1 MRLPFVKPLSYRS
14 SLRYENTRLGDDCN
28 SKWRKCRYN
37 LAIDLYMK
45 GTNMLNTKGR
55 AARFKLST
63 REAST
68 SKAREWLQGFTGKL
82 EGWKFFVDE
91 TRRNPKGY
99 SVKNLQQLL
108 RRYVRDVAGIR
119 SSQRVEYELL
129 AIFCRLDA
137 GIKEPAFEVT
147 GMGFNILRLCHKGV
161 KEIYS
166 IDERQYE
173 LALRMLSAGLIAYDH
188 NARRWS
194 TPEKLQERRPIAEKL
209 GKAKR
214 KEQLK

>member
-1 MRLPFVKPLSYRS
+1 
-14 SLRYENTRLGDDCN
+14 
-28 SKWRKCRYN
+28 
-37 LAIDLYMK
+37 
-45 GTNMLNTKGR
+45 MLNTKGR

-82 EGWKFFVDE
+82 EGWKFYVDE

-99 SVKNLQQLL
+99 SVKNLKELL
-108 RRYVRDVAGIR
+108 HRYLRDVAGER
-119 SSQRVEYELL
+119 SSQHVEYVEYELL
-129 AIFCRLDA
+129 AIFCRIDA
-137 GIKEPAFEVT
+137 GIKEPAFQVT
-147 GMGFNILRLCHKGV
+147 GPGFNVLRLCTEGV

-166 IDERQYE
+166 VDKRQYE
-173 LALRMLSAGLIAYDH
+173 MALRMLAAGIIAYDH
-188 NARRWS
+188 NARRWT

-214 KEQLK
+214 KEQVK